1 MGRIQAINLQGRD
14 VSAQKIG
21 IPLLSAQVKQAA
33 LVMARAFIDDP
44 FFSFVHPNILR
55 RRRVLPWL
63 FERTIGY
70 GQRYGK
76 VYTTPSLEG
85 VAMWLG
91 PEKPALALVGT
102 LLTGL
107 FLLPLKVTWGE
118 LVRSIRLA
126 RSAEALHK
134 KSVTGRHWYLLGLG
148 VEPSRQ
154 GRGVGSALLK
164 PILALADRERLVCY
178 LDTNNAMNIPF
189 YERGG
194 FTVAGHTHFSP
205 TGPDTWSM
213 RRQPR

>member
-1 MGRIQAINLQGRD
+1 

-21 IPLLSAQVKQAA
+21 IPLMPAQIKQAA
-33 LVMARAFIDDP
+33 VVMARAFFDDP
-44 FFSFVHPNILR
+44 FFNFVHPNIHR
-55 RRRVLPWL
+55 RKRVLPWL

-91 PEKPALALVGT
+91 PEKPALALMGT

-126 RSAEALHK
+126 RSAETLHK

-154 GRGVGSALLK
+154 GQGVGGTLLQ
-164 PILALADRERLVCY
+164 PVLTMADRERLVCY
-178 LDTNNAMNIPF
+178 LDTNNEMNIPF
-189 YERGG
+189 YERRG
-194 FTVAGHTHFSP
+194 FTVAGHSHFSP
-205 TGPDTWSM
+205 TGPDTWCM
-213 RRQPR
+213 CRQPR